1 MATMPVRRLGVAL
14 LAAAVVLATGTV
26 SAANLTLT
34 APSHVGA
41 YQQANTKPCTS
52 VFAIVGTTIFPQ
64 FPAQPYV
71 GTIRVTGFGCTG
83 ASLTVRVTLNNGA
96 TNPETPVTGV
106 AGTALN
112 TGIIVD
118 VSRLN
123 VTTNYP
129 TLLQY
134 PIAVL
139 VTGS

>member
-34 APSHVGA
+34 APNHVGA
-41 YQQANTKPCTS
+41 YQQAIAKPCTS
-52 VFAIVGTTIFPQ
+52 VFAIVWTTIFPQ
-64 FPAQPYV
+64 FPAHPYV
-71 GTIRVTGFGCTG
+71 GTIRVAGTGCTG

-96 TNPETPVTGV
+96 THPETTVTGV

-118 VSRLN
+118 VSSLN
-123 VTTNYP
+123 VTTDYP